1 MQANEGDGLHPD
13 ETIILIGGIVMQA
26 SPVFI
31 GVDVSKNELVIA
43 QAGQPPRCVP
53 NNTSKVRAWLR
64 TVPAQAQIAMESTG
78 RYHGLLAQ
86 LCVQAG
92 LQVYV
97 LNARDVFF
105 YARALGAR
113 AKTDSV
119 DAAIIARYLAE
130 HHAQLHPW
138 QPGSAL
144 QQQLQGL
151 LKRRAQLAKHRSA
164 LSQSFIGIEVPGIAM
179 GKLKKAFDA
188 LLKAIDVQIKH
199 LIDSDMQMAQ
209 DYKKLQTITGIG
221 LQTGALLTVL
231 LSRIPFAN
239 ADALVAY
246 SGLDPRPNDS
256 GAKRGRRR
264 LSKKGPA
271 LLRRQMYL
279 AALSCTRNKAL
290 KPIYQAMRAKGFTTT
305 EAIMILGRKLLRVA
319 FAVWKS
325 GQVFDPAKIGHQAG

>member
-1 MQANEGDGLHPD
+1 
-13 ETIILIGGIVMQA
+13 MQA
-26 SPVFI
+26 SAVFI

-64 TVPAQAQIAMESTG
+64 TIPAQAQIAMESTG
-78 RYHGLLAQ
+78 RYHALLAH
-86 LCVQAG
+86 LCVQVG
-92 LQVYV
+92 LKVYV

-138 QPGSAL
+138 QPGSVL

-151 LKRRAQLAKHRSA
+151 LKRRAQLATHRSA
-164 LSQSFIGIEVPGIAM
+164 LSQSFMGIEVPGNAM
-179 GKLKKAFDA
+179 GKLRTAFEG
-188 LLKAIDVQIKH
+188 LLKAIDTQIKR
-199 LIDSDMQMAQ
+199 LIDSDEQMAQ
-209 DYKKLQTITGIG
+209 GYKKLQTITGIG

-231 LSRIPFAN
+231 LSRITFAN

-271 LLRRQMYL
+271 LLRRQIFLAGL
-279 AALSCTRNKAL
+279 AATRSKAL
-290 KPIYQAMRAKGFTTT
+290 KAVYQAIRAKGFTTT
-305 EAIMILGRKLLRVA
+305 EAIMILGRKLLRIA

-325 GQVFDPAKIGHQAG
+325 GQAFDPAKIGCQSG